1 VNIGRNAPIVPI
13 QALRM
18 QATQAFAPHDDVSAH
33 IWNHAVALH
42 RLRCLLC
49 GCLMLGEVGVLRVL
63 RIEKLLDEND
73 EAEKR
78 CSGPLTKFESGD
90 GYGEA
95 NMAKG

>member
-1 VNIGRNAPIVPI
+1 
-13 QALRM
+13 
-18 QATQAFAPHDDVSAH
+18 
-33 IWNHAVALH
+33 
-42 RLRCLLC
+42 
-49 GCLMLGEVGVLRVL
+49 MLGEVGVLRVL